1 MYPPLRRSVKSLCAE
16 ITRTAFRWK
25 HSAHIYIQPAP
36 FSGKIGVVL
45 RLANIVRIEAAG
57 KFYYPFL
64 AGNFNVGLGAGAAAR
79 TAEAVNF
86 VKRYVVG
93 VVV

>member
-1 MYPPLRRSVKSLCAE
+1 MHPPLRRSVESLCAE
-16 ITRTAFRWK
+16 ITRTVFRRK
-25 HSAHIYIQPAP
+25 QPEFIDLKPAP

-86 VKRYVVG
+86 VKRCIVG
-93 VVV
+93 VVI

>member
-1 MYPPLRRSVKSLCAE
+1 MHPPIRRSVKPLCAE
-16 ITRTAFRWK
+16 ITRTVFRWK
-25 HSAHIYIQPAP
+25 QSAFIDIQPAP
-36 FSGKIGVVL
+36 SGGKIGAIL
-45 RLANIVRIEAAG
+45 LLANVGRVEAAG
-57 KFYYPFL
+57 EFYNPFL
-64 AGNFNVGLGAGAAAR
+64 AVNFNVRLGAGTAAR